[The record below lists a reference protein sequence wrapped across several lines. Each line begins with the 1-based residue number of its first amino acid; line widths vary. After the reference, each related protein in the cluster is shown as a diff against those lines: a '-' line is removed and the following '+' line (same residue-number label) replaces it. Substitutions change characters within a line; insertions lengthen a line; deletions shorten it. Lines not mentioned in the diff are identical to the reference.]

1 MFNFDFT
8 TGTNNFSQPPACEGV
23 FPVKLTKVDSYTT
36 QSGNARISLT
46 ATITDGDSEGCTI
59 RDGINIP
66 KSVDDKVKGVWMRFF
81 TALGLSPLEIKAAFS
96 GANLSM
102 DDIVEGLK
110 ETVEGRTGYCYYAPA
125 VEEGGWPTRKWLT
138 PAQAKST
145 MRAKSNGAGTGDSA
159 LGEFISV

>member
-8 TGTNNFSQPPACEGV
+8 TGTNNFSQPPAGEGV
-23 FPVKLTKVDSYTT
+23 YHVKLTNVDSYTT

-46 ATITDGDSEGCTI
+46 ATVMDGDSEGCTI

-66 KSVDDKVKGVWMRFF
+66 KSSDDKVKGVWMRFF
-81 TALGLSPLEIKAAFS
+81 TAMGLSPMEIKGAFS

-102 DDIVEGLK
+102 DDVVEALK
-110 ETVEGRTGYCYYAPA
+110 ETVEGLTGYCYYAPA

-138 PAQAKST
+138 PAQAKSSRNT
-145 MRAKSNGAGTGDSA
+145 SNGASSSDSS
-159 LGEFISV
+159 LGEFINI